1 MLLPGKP
8 GTYSAVPCPWPIGVG
23 YTVVGLGV
31 VFPFSLIRIMSRKN
45 FFPVSFKKAQTLS
58 VVDKADPVKP
68 QIGILELG
76 VLN

>member
-1 MLLPGKP
+1 M
-8 GTYSAVPCPWPIGVG
+8 
-23 YTVVGLGV
+23 VGLGV